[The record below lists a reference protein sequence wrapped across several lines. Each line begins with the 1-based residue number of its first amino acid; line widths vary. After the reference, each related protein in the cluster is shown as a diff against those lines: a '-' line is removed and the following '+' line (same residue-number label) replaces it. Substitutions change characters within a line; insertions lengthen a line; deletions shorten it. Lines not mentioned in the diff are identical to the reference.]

1 MSKDSLDNI
10 DAKLSEMLTNSM
22 HTFDVAM
29 NCLLGDTNL
38 DTVRDDLY
46 ATDKAINELHRE
58 VRREMI
64 VHSAVNSRN
73 LDIPL
78 LLSYMTMSK
87 DIERI
92 GDYCKNL
99 FEIAETGNT
108 FVKGDDLDEYIEL
121 RNDIGK
127 LIVYLQSCLNL
138 DDETKVQDLI
148 TLGSTISSD
157 LDGRITSLLEKKEEA
172 QYPVATTL
180 FFRYLKRIVSH
191 IVNASTALIMPTDQ
205 IDYLD
210 ILDCNDGD
218 HGHPFATNFNPEI
231 NIREVTSESKHWE
244 DNQWKIGPALKNKVS
259 FDFPEIGYKNMYL
272 MYHEELESLIKHFPE
287 IKRARFW
294 MTFGDSYLKHLEVL
308 ENVGMTSIKPVNYNE
323 TEIIP
328 LQFLKKILP
337 DPGSLGERTKGKT
350 CIGTIITG
358 KKDGKEEG

>member
-1 MSKDSLDNI
+1 MSKESLDSI
-10 DAKLSEMLTNSM
+10 DAKLSEMLTDSM
-22 HTFDVAM
+22 RIYDLSM

-46 ATDKAINELHRE
+46 STDKKINELHRD

-64 VHSAVNSRN
+64 IHSAVNSRS

-108 FVKGDDLDEYIEL
+108 FTQGDELDNYIEL

-138 DDETKVQDLI
+138 DDESKVQDLI
-148 TLGSTISSD
+148 TLGSSLS
-157 LDGRITSLLEKKEEA
+157 TSLDDKITALLENKEKV

-180 FFRYLKRIVSH
+180 LYRYLKRIVSH

-210 ILDCNDGD
+210 
-218 HGHPFATNFNPEI
+218 E
-231 NIREVTSESKHWE
+231 
-244 DNQWKIGPALKNKVS
+244 
-259 FDFPEIGYKNMYL
+259 
-272 MYHEELESLIKHFPE
+272 
-287 IKRARFW
+287 
-294 MTFGDSYLKHLEVL
+294 
-308 ENVGMTSIKPVNYNE
+308 
-323 TEIIP
+323 
-328 LQFLKKILP
+328 
-337 DPGSLGERTKGKT
+337 
-350 CIGTIITG
+350 
-358 KKDGKEEG
+358 

>member
-1 MSKDSLDNI
+1 MSKESLDSI
-10 DAKLSEMLTNSM
+10 DAKLSEMLTDSM
-22 HTFDVAM
+22 RIYDLSM

-46 ATDKAINELHRE
+46 STDKKINELHRD

-64 VHSAVNSRN
+64 IHSAVNSRN

-108 FVKGDDLDEYIEL
+108 FTQGDELDDYIEL

-127 LIVYLQSCLNL
+127 LIIYLQSCLNL
-138 DDETKVQDLI
+138 EDESKVQDLI
-148 TLGSTISSD
+148 TLGSSLSTN
-157 LDGRITSLLEKKEEA
+157 LDNKITALLENKEKV

-191 IVNASTALIMPTDQ
+191 IVNAATALIMPTDQ

-210 ILDCNDGD
+210 
-218 HGHPFATNFNPEI
+218 E
-231 NIREVTSESKHWE
+231 
-244 DNQWKIGPALKNKVS
+244 
-259 FDFPEIGYKNMYL
+259 
-272 MYHEELESLIKHFPE
+272 
-287 IKRARFW
+287 
-294 MTFGDSYLKHLEVL
+294 
-308 ENVGMTSIKPVNYNE
+308 
-323 TEIIP
+323 
-328 LQFLKKILP
+328 
-337 DPGSLGERTKGKT
+337 
-350 CIGTIITG
+350 
-358 KKDGKEEG
+358 

>member
-1 MSKDSLDNI
+1 MSKDSLDTI

-22 HTFDVAM
+22 HIFDISM

-38 DTVRDDLY
+38 DSVRDDLY
-46 ATDKAINELHRE
+46 STDKAINELHRE

-64 VHSAVNSRN
+64 IHSAVNSRN

-78 LLSYMTMSK
+78 LLSYMTMSN

-148 TLGSTISSD
+148 TLGSSISSD

-210 ILDCNDGD
+210 
-218 HGHPFATNFNPEI
+218 E
-231 NIREVTSESKHWE
+231 
-244 DNQWKIGPALKNKVS
+244 
-259 FDFPEIGYKNMYL
+259 
-272 MYHEELESLIKHFPE
+272 
-287 IKRARFW
+287 
-294 MTFGDSYLKHLEVL
+294 
-308 ENVGMTSIKPVNYNE
+308 
-323 TEIIP
+323 
-328 LQFLKKILP
+328 
-337 DPGSLGERTKGKT
+337 
-350 CIGTIITG
+350 
-358 KKDGKEEG
+358 

>member
-108 FVKGDDLDEYIEL
+108 FTKGDDLDDYIEL

-127 LIVYLQSCLNL
+127 LIVYLQSCLAL
-138 DDETKVQDLI
+138 DDESKVQDLI
-148 TLGSTISSD
+148 TLGSSISSNID
-157 LDGRITSLLEKKEEA
+157 TKITELLENKESI

-180 FFRYLKRIVSH
+180 FYRYLKRIVSH
-191 IVNASTALIMPTDQ
+191 IVNAATALIMPTDQ

-210 ILDCNDGD
+210 
-218 HGHPFATNFNPEI
+218 E
-231 NIREVTSESKHWE
+231 
-244 DNQWKIGPALKNKVS
+244 
-259 FDFPEIGYKNMYL
+259 
-272 MYHEELESLIKHFPE
+272 
-287 IKRARFW
+287 
-294 MTFGDSYLKHLEVL
+294 
-308 ENVGMTSIKPVNYNE
+308 
-323 TEIIP
+323 
-328 LQFLKKILP
+328 
-337 DPGSLGERTKGKT
+337 
-350 CIGTIITG
+350 
-358 KKDGKEEG
+358 

>member
-1 MSKDSLDNI
+1 MSKESLDSI
-10 DAKLSEMLTNSM
+10 DAKLSEMLTDSM
-22 HTFDVAM
+22 RIYDLSM

-46 ATDKAINELHRE
+46 STDKKINELHRD

-64 VHSAVNSRN
+64 IHSAVNSRN

-108 FVKGDDLDEYIEL
+108 FTQGDELDDYIEL

-127 LIVYLQSCLNL
+127 LIIYLQSCLNL
-138 DDETKVQDLI
+138 DDESKVQDLI
-148 TLGSTISSD
+148 TLGSSLSTN
-157 LDGRITSLLEKKEEA
+157 LDDKITALLENKEKI

-191 IVNASTALIMPTDQ
+191 IVNAATALIMPTDQ

-210 ILDCNDGD
+210 
-218 HGHPFATNFNPEI
+218 E
-231 NIREVTSESKHWE
+231 
-244 DNQWKIGPALKNKVS
+244 
-259 FDFPEIGYKNMYL
+259 
-272 MYHEELESLIKHFPE
+272 
-287 IKRARFW
+287 
-294 MTFGDSYLKHLEVL
+294 
-308 ENVGMTSIKPVNYNE
+308 
-323 TEIIP
+323 
-328 LQFLKKILP
+328 
-337 DPGSLGERTKGKT
+337 
-350 CIGTIITG
+350 
-358 KKDGKEEG
+358 

>member
-108 FVKGDDLDEYIEL
+108 FTKGDDIDDYIEL

-127 LIVYLQSCLNL
+127 LIVYLQSCLAL
-138 DDETKVQDLI
+138 DDESKVQDLI
-148 TLGSTISSD
+148 TLGSSISSAID
-157 LDGRITSLLEKKEEA
+157 TKITELLENKERI

-180 FFRYLKRIVSH
+180 FYRYLKRIVSH
-191 IVNASTALIMPTDQ
+191 IVNAATALIMPTDQ

-210 ILDCNDGD
+210 
-218 HGHPFATNFNPEI
+218 E
-231 NIREVTSESKHWE
+231 
-244 DNQWKIGPALKNKVS
+244 
-259 FDFPEIGYKNMYL
+259 
-272 MYHEELESLIKHFPE
+272 
-287 IKRARFW
+287 
-294 MTFGDSYLKHLEVL
+294 
-308 ENVGMTSIKPVNYNE
+308 
-323 TEIIP
+323 
-328 LQFLKKILP
+328 
-337 DPGSLGERTKGKT
+337 
-350 CIGTIITG
+350 
-358 KKDGKEEG
+358 

>member
-1 MSKDSLDNI
+1 MSSESLDSI

-22 HTFDVAM
+22 RIYDLAM

-38 DTVRDDLY
+38 DSVRDDLY
-46 ATDKAINELHRE
+46 STDKKINELHRD

-64 VHSAVNSRN
+64 IHSAVNSRN

-108 FVKGDDLDEYIEL
+108 FAKGDDLDSYIEL

-127 LIVYLQSCLNL
+127 LIVYLQSCLAV
-138 DDETKVQDLI
+138 DDVSKVQDLI
-148 TLGSTISSD
+148 TLGSSISSD
-157 LDGRITSLLEKKEEA
+157 IDVKITDLLEDKEKI

-191 IVNASTALIMPTDQ
+191 IVNAATALIMPTDQ

-210 ILDCNDGD
+210 
-218 HGHPFATNFNPEI
+218 E
-231 NIREVTSESKHWE
+231 
-244 DNQWKIGPALKNKVS
+244 
-259 FDFPEIGYKNMYL
+259 
-272 MYHEELESLIKHFPE
+272 
-287 IKRARFW
+287 
-294 MTFGDSYLKHLEVL
+294 
-308 ENVGMTSIKPVNYNE
+308 
-323 TEIIP
+323 
-328 LQFLKKILP
+328 
-337 DPGSLGERTKGKT
+337 
-350 CIGTIITG
+350 
-358 KKDGKEEG
+358 

>member
-1 MSKDSLDNI
+1 MSKESLDNI

-22 HTFDVAM
+22 HTYDLAM

-38 DTVRDDLY
+38 DIVRDDLY
-46 ATDKAINELHRE
+46 STDKSINELHRE

-108 FVKGDDLDEYIEL
+108 FAKGDDLDSYIEL

-127 LIVYLQSCLNL
+127 LIVYLQSCLAL
-138 DDETKVQDLI
+138 DDVSKVQDLI
-148 TLGSTISSD
+148 TLGSSLSSD
-157 LDGRITSLLEKKEEA
+157 IDVKITGLLEDKEKI

-191 IVNASTALIMPTDQ
+191 IVNAATALIMPTDQ

-210 ILDCNDGD
+210 
-218 HGHPFATNFNPEI
+218 E
-231 NIREVTSESKHWE
+231 
-244 DNQWKIGPALKNKVS
+244 
-259 FDFPEIGYKNMYL
+259 
-272 MYHEELESLIKHFPE
+272 
-287 IKRARFW
+287 
-294 MTFGDSYLKHLEVL
+294 
-308 ENVGMTSIKPVNYNE
+308 
-323 TEIIP
+323 
-328 LQFLKKILP
+328 
-337 DPGSLGERTKGKT
+337 
-350 CIGTIITG
+350 
-358 KKDGKEEG
+358 

>member
-1 MSKDSLDNI
+1 MSKESLDNI
-10 DAKLSEMLTNSM
+10 DAKLSEMLINSM
-22 HTFDVAM
+22 HIYDIAM

-46 ATDKAINELHRE
+46 ATDKTINELHRE

-108 FVKGDDLDEYIEL
+108 FAKGEDLDSYIEL

-138 DDETKVQDLI
+138 EDEAKIRDLI
-148 TLGSTISSD
+148 TLGSSMSSD
-157 LDGRITSLLEKKEEA
+157 LDDKITGLLENKETIE
-172 QYPVATTL
+172 YPVSTTL
-180 FFRYLKRIVSH
+180 FYRYLKRIVSH

-210 ILDCNDGD
+210 
-218 HGHPFATNFNPEI
+218 E
-231 NIREVTSESKHWE
+231 
-244 DNQWKIGPALKNKVS
+244 
-259 FDFPEIGYKNMYL
+259 
-272 MYHEELESLIKHFPE
+272 
-287 IKRARFW
+287 
-294 MTFGDSYLKHLEVL
+294 
-308 ENVGMTSIKPVNYNE
+308 
-323 TEIIP
+323 
-328 LQFLKKILP
+328 
-337 DPGSLGERTKGKT
+337 
-350 CIGTIITG
+350 
-358 KKDGKEEG
+358 